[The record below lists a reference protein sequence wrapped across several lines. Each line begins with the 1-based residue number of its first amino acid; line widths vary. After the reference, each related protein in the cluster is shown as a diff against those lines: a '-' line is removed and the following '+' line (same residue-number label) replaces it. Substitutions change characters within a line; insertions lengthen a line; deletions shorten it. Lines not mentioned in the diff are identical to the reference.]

1 MCLAPILTTTL
12 HILGSAVCKQ
22 GLVADKFLFASEFLD
37 SYAAKLLHATV
48 LTLFSRNVIMMM
60 RTHHFCAAFQ
70 LPMRSLQRNWPR
82 VRRFAQVFRV
92 FAAAIRIVC
101 RASGI
106 SCYSISLPSGCLR
119 PTATNIERRGFLVV
133 CFDGEGNF
141 PRSDCWNRFFR
152 GAIFC
157 Y

>member
-22 GLVADKFLFASEFLD
+22 GLVAEKFLFASEFLD

-70 LPMRSLQRNWPR
+70 YQCVVCKETGLAYADL
-82 VRRFAQVFRV
+82 RRFP
-92 FAAAIRIVC
+92 
-101 RASGI
+101 G
-106 SCYSISLPSGCLR
+106 SL
-119 PTATNIERRGFLVV
+119 
-133 CFDGEGNF
+133 
-141 PRSDCWNRFFR
+141 
-152 GAIFC
+152 
-157 Y
+157 